1 MLADRTVDVWF
12 AFCHHLLQ
20 NLVRENSGGTD
31 LFTGERVIFY
41 CYWQEEFCKILCG
54 GVEHSP
60 EKKRKLYREL
70 FNGFNFNTLSD
81 SVF

>member
-1 MLADRTVDVWF
+1 MKCVGGVAESCLMLADRTVDVWF

-41 CYWQEEFCKILCG
+41 CYWQE
-54 GVEHSP
+54 
-60 EKKRKLYREL
+60 
-70 FNGFNFNTLSD
+70 
-81 SVF
+81 